1 LRILLTGIN
10 GQVGG
15 ALRQPLSTVGEVI
28 AADRATLDLSH
39 PGRLATALD
48 HIRPNLIIN
57 PAAYTAVDQAE
68 QEKDLAFCINAEAP
82 GAIAGWAAR
91 NGVPLLHFSTDYV
104 FDGSGDEPWR
114 EDSST
119 NPLSAYGASKLAG
132 EQAVVAAKGSHLIVR
147 TSWVYASRGKNFLTT
162 MVRLAKE
169 RPELRVVADQI
180 GAPTSARLIAD
191 TVVKL
196 LHDDRTQSPQIKA
209 IEAAFAR
216 AQGLLHLCATRTTSW
231 HGFATA
237 IVSGLRA
244 RNVPIATTRVIPIS
258 TVDYPTPAI
267 RPKNSRLA
275 LDRLR
280 SAFGIEPPSW
290 EQCTQC
296 ELDDVLPP

>member
-1 LRILLTGIN
+1 MRILLTGVN

-15 ALRQPLSTVGEVI
+15 ALRQPLSTVGDVI

-48 HIRPNLIIN
+48 QIRPNLIIN

-68 QEKDLAFCINAEAP
+68 QEKDLAFRINAEAP

-104 FDGSGDEPWR
+104 FDGSGDVPWH
-114 EDSST
+114 EDSLT

-132 EQAVVAAKGSHLIVR
+132 EKAVVAAKGSHLIVR

-180 GAPTSARLIAD
+180 GAPTSARMIAD
-191 TVVKL
+191 IVIKL
-196 LHDDRTQSPQIKA
+196 LQENCSQSPHIKA
-209 IEAAFAR
+209 IEAVFAR
-216 AQGLLHLCATRTTSW
+216 AHGLLHLCATGTTSW

-237 IVSGLRA
+237 IVDGLGTRH
-244 RNVPIATTRVIPIS
+244 VPVAATRVIPIS
-258 TVDYPTPAI
+258 TVDYPTPAA

-275 LDRLR
+275 MDRLL
-280 SAFGIEPPSW
+280 SFGIEPSSW
-290 EQCTQC
+290 EQTLQR
-296 ELDDVLPP
+296 ELDEFLQT